1 MYGLKIISINEDK
14 FERFKYL
21 HFKWDDEMGVMPLQ
35 LVAKRIR
42 YSRHSSIHSQ
52 GFQALSC
59 ECVDGMASKSMM
71 MCLDHAQKW
80 LDFGQAVSFFLH
92 LTQFLFSEMSLW
104 VYAEFTTG
112 ILKTTEK
119 NVCHYGLM
127 MSQGWKPHYIFKE
140 KYVKPVAEG
149 SATITYIK
157 HSYCW

>member
-1 MYGLKIISINEDK
+1 MIWKSYLLMRINFRFK
-14 FERFKYL
+14 NLRFKYL
-21 HFKWDDEMGVMPLQ
+21 DFKLDDEMGVMHLQ

-42 YSRHSSIHSQ
+42 YSRHPSIHSQ

-71 MCLDHAQKW
+71 MCLDHVQKW

-112 ILKTTEK
+112 ILKMTEK
-119 NVCHYGLM
+119 KCLQLWHDDVSGLKTPLCF
-127 MSQGWKPHYIFKE
+127 QGKIGKASGWGERSHNI
-140 KYVKPVAEG
+140 
-149 SATITYIK
+149 
-157 HSYCW
+157 H